1 MTLHEVNR
9 SDALAAAAMYGIG
22 KPFGLSLGDRLCL
35 ALAQRLGAEVVTA
48 DVVWLEVAEALGLKV
63 KAVR

>member
-9 SDALAAAAMYGIG
+9 SDALAAATMYGVG

-35 ALAQRLGAEVVTA
+35 ALGQRLGAEVVTA
-48 DVVWLEVAEALGLKV
+48 DVVWLGVAEALGLRV
-63 KAVR
+63 NVIR